1 MRDCLDASLMLKQ
14 LWATV
19 LVSTFFGYNW
29 RRVISCSSS
38 CFVHQIYWTC
48 QHIVSSPMTQKALNQ
63 LAKQV
68 KLWGRELGFQQI
80 GIADCNLAQHGEH
93 LRQWLAAGH
102 HGDMAWMATHGEKR
116 WHPEL
121 LVPGTLRVISARLD
135 YLPPDTQPVRILKD
149 SSKAY
154 ISRYATGR
162 DYHKL
167 IRKRL
172 AQLAQ
177 QIDAYCDEQGLSS
190 QGRAF
195 TDSAPV
201 MERALAEKA
210 GLGWIGKNSLVINSS
225 AGSWF
230 FLGEIYTN
238 LPLPLDSSA
247 EVNRCGECTACLKV
261 CPTDAFLEAYK
272 LDARRCIS
280 YLTIENKGPIP
291 LEFREPIGNR
301 VFGCDDC
308 QIICPWNKYA
318 KASSEADFIP
328 RHGLDNGELLKLFR
342 WSEGEFLQKTA
353 GSAIRRVGYER
364 WQRNLAVALGNS
376 APHGELIAALKWA
389 LERTTPLVA
398 EHIQWALE
406 RLYSDRRRKRKI
418 KRGR

>member
-1 MRDCLDASLMLKQ
+1 
-14 LWATV
+14 
-19 LVSTFFGYNW
+19 
-29 RRVISCSSS
+29 
-38 CFVHQIYWTC
+38 
-48 QHIVSSPMTQKALNQ
+48 MTQKALTQ

-80 GIADCNLAQHGEH
+80 GIADCNLTEH
-93 LRQWLAAGH
+93 AWRLRQWLAAGC
-102 HGDMAWMATHGEKR
+102 HGDMAWMAAHGEKR
-116 WHPEL
+116 WHPAL

-149 SSKAY
+149 ATKAY
-154 ISRYATGR
+154 VSRYATGR

-172 AQLAQ
+172 AQLAR
-177 QIDAYCDEQGLSS
+177 QIDTYCDERGLASS
-190 QGRAF
+190 GRAF

-210 GLGWIGKNSLVINSS
+210 GLGWIGKNTLLINSS

-230 FLGEIYTN
+230 FLGEIYTS
-238 LPLPLDSSA
+238 LALPLDISA
-247 EVNRCGECTACLKV
+247 ESNRCGDCSACLKV
-261 CPTDAFLEAYK
+261 CPTDAFVEAYK

-308 QIICPWNKYA
+308 QLICPWNKYA
-318 KASSEADFIP
+318 RPSAEGDFIP
-328 RHGLDNGELLKLFR
+328 RHGLDSGELLALFR
-342 WSEGEFLQKTA
+342 WSEAEFMQKTA
-353 GSAIRRVGYER
+353 GSAIRRIGYQR

-376 APHGELIAALKWA
+376 APHSELFAALKHT
-389 LERTTPLVA
+389 LERATPLVA
-398 EHIQWALE
+398 EHIQWALA
-406 RLYSDRRRKRKI
+406 RLGSGRRRKRKI
-418 KRGR
+418 KRES